1 MDFSLL
7 SSAWSSS
14 LLNNFTG
21 SFLLLFPRYFA
32 SCDSVK
38 TLVKHTTKSPLRP
51 HWDKLQL
58 PTARVYIITVGWM
71 HELTRTGTG
80 SQMKV
85 NGRHINW
92 VLAQHTPSDSQLPM
106 TIYHSVLKPHHQAS
120 LRRAGL
126 PHSALLSS
134 ALLCCCV
141 WAKCPEQRCVLKGFS
156 EWTGLWLHLTVN
168 RNSVPV
174 LLPLVKKEILMKE
187 NNEHNTAWD
196 KIKHKNNGIKSI
208 VLDLLVYF

>member
-134 ALLCCCV
+134 ALLLCLSQVPWTTLCV
-141 WAKCPEQRCVLKGFS
+141 KGLQRMNWLVAPSNGQQKQCSCFTAACKKRNTHERKQWA
-156 EWTGLWLHLTVN
+156 
-168 RNSVPV
+168 
-174 LLPLVKKEILMKE
+174 
-187 NNEHNTAWD
+187 
-196 KIKHKNNGIKSI
+196 
-208 VLDLLVYF
+208 